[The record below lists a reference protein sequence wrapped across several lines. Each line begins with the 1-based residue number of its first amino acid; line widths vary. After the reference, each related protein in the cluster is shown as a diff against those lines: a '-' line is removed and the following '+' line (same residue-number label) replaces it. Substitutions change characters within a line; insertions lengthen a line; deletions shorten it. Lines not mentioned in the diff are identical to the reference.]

1 MLIYELIKS
10 TYSKHEISSSLIW
23 VLNTFQYQHVP
34 VH

>member
-10 TYSKHEISSSLIW
+10 TYSKHEISSLIW
-23 VLNTFQYQHVP
+23 ILKTFQYQHVP